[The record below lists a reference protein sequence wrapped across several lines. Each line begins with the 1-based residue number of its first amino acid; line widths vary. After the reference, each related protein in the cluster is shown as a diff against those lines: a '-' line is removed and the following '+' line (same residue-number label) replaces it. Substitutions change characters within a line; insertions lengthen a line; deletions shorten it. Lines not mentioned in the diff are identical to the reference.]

1 MQEGKLIIFSAPSG
15 AGKTTLVKH
24 LLEQNDN
31 LCFSISC
38 ATRDKRR
45 GEVHGKDYYF
55 ISVDEFNKKIE
66 NKEFAEWE
74 EVYPDHFYGTLNQ
87 EIQRIWAEGKHVLFD
102 IDVQGGLRLKKL
114 FGDQALS
121 IFVQPPTLNEL
132 AKRLTARNT
141 DSPEKLKM
149 RIEKASDELA
159 FADQFDIVLINDQLD
174 EAKKEVQQIVNQFL
188 ED

>member
-1 MQEGKLIIFSAPSG
+1 MEQGKLIIFSAPSG

-24 LLEQNDN
+24 LLKQNDH

-38 ATRDKRR
+38 ATRGKRE
-45 GEVHGKDYYF
+45 GETHGKDYYF
-55 ISVDEFNKKIE
+55 ISVDEFNQKIQ

-87 EIQRIWAEGKHVLFD
+87 EIERIWAEGKHVLFD
-102 IDVQGGLRLKKL
+102 IDVQGGLRLKQL
-114 FGDQALS
+114 FGDRALA
-121 IFVQPPTLNEL
+121 IFVQPPTLDEL

-149 RIEKASDELA
+149 RIEKAADELE
-159 FADQFDIVLINDQLD
+159 FAPQFDKIVINDQLE
-174 EAKKEVQQIVNQFL
+174 EAQKEVQSLVDNFIA
-188 ED
+188 E